1 MWLSLVVPSL
11 FVVHKYLGGYGVS
24 VYAVVVAAVVAFAPA
39 LPERVS
45 HRVVFRLMV
54 ATFVGIAIV
63 FAAAYPLV
71 NTATPGAG
79 SDDDDTLDLGASA
92 LLAGRFPY
100 AETTYLGNPLH
111 HFAGAF
117 LLAAPFRLLGASA
130 LQNLFWIPLF
140 FAVVEAE
147 TADARRTLALAWLVL
162 ACSPAVMHD
171 IVTGTGYAS
180 NGIYVALGL
189 WWVVRS
195 RGGDLAAIA
204 WGVALASRANFLF
217 AVPLAFAWL
226 CRHTGMRTAVR
237 ATALTLAA
245 VAALTVP
252 FYLYDP
258 RRFTPL
264 EAADRLFRFDSLVP
278 HAGVT
283 IVGAMA
289 VASIALASTRMDAVD
304 LFRNCAIVQA
314 LPVVAGIALATVQ
327 ARQPDFLYA
336 RYAAFAAW
344 FMLMG
349 EALAWSAEQ
358 REDGLGDAA
367 RGGAVAAGEL
377 ERDVLARRE
386 G

>member
-1 MWLSLVVPSL
+1 
-11 FVVHKYLGGYGVS
+11 
-24 VYAVVVAAVVAFAPA
+24 
-39 LPERVS
+39 
-45 HRVVFRLMV
+45 
-54 ATFVGIAIV
+54 
-63 FAAAYPLV
+63 V
-71 NTATPGAG
+71 NTAAPGAG
-79 SDDDDTLDLGASA
+79 SDDDNTLDLGASA

-100 AETTYLGNPLH
+100 RETTYLGNPLH

-147 TADARRTLALAWLVL
+147 TGDARRALALAWLVL

-171 IVTGTGYAS
+171 VVTGTGYAS
-180 NGIYVALGL
+180 NGIYVAIGL
-189 WWVVRS
+189 WWLVRS
-195 RGGDLAAIA
+195 RGSAAAAIA

-217 AVPLAFAWL
+217 AVPLSFGWL
-226 CRHTGMRTAVR
+226 RQHVGMRTALC
-237 ATALTLAA
+237 ATALTLAT

-258 RRFTPL
+258 RHFSPL
-264 EAADRLFRFDSLVP
+264 EAADRLFRFDAVLP
-278 HAGVT
+278 HAGMT
-283 IVGAMA
+283 IAGAMA
-289 VASIALASTRMDAVD
+289 AASIVFAFTRMDAAM
-304 LFRNCAIVQA
+304 LFQNCAIVQA
-314 LPVVAGIALATVQ
+314 LPVAAGIALASVQ

-349 EALAWSAEQ
+349 EALGWSAEQ

-367 RGGAVAAGEL
+367 GSGSIAAEL
-377 ERDVLARRE
+377 ERDVLAGRE